1 MKMIETQGFKN
12 FKNWSHDQ
20 IEGFI
25 QNQKKFRTKT
35 EGSF

>member
-1 MKMIETQGFKN
+1 MIETQGLKF

-25 QNQKKFRTKT
+25 KNPKKIQNQH
-35 EGSF
+35 